1 MARLIADS
9 RESTSG
15 LIQLLTNRGAEVVI
29 EELDCADYV
38 LADGVAVERKT
49 AEDFAGSII
58 DRRLFVQIALLKD
71 TYEKVFIVVEGDP
84 FDTQSS
90 ISQEAVIGALSY
102 ISVIERIPVIS
113 TRDAP
118 HTAEMLVT
126 MQRHAVQGLG
136 YEVAFRASKPKS
148 RDVQAQFLIEGLP
161 GIGPTAAKRL
171 LKHFGSARAIFS
183 ATPEQLKKV
192 PGVGPKTIQT
202 IKEVLDYQ
210 VSSEPLSRLPF
221 TPQLG

>member
-15 LIQLLTNRGAEVVI
+15 LIQLLTNRGAEVVL
-29 EELDCADYV
+29 EELECADYV
-38 LADGVAVERKT
+38 LADGIAVERKT

-118 HTAEMLVT
+118 HTAEMLIT

-210 VSSEPLSRLPF
+210 VPASNLE
-221 TPQLG
+221 

>member
-9 RESTSG
+9 HESTSG
-15 LIQLLTNRGAEVVI
+15 LIQLLTNRGAEVVL

-118 HTAEMLVT
+118 HTAEMLMT

-210 VSSEPLSRLPF
+210 VSSEHLSRLPS

>member
-1 MARLIADS
+1 MPRLIADS

-15 LIQLLTNRGAEVVI
+15 LIQLLANRGADVDL

-71 TYEKVFIVVEGDP
+71 TYERVYIVVEGDP
-84 FDTQSS
+84 FGTQSS
-90 ISQEAVIGALSY
+90 ISHEASIGALSY

-113 TRDAP
+113 TRDAH
-118 HTAEMLVT
+118 HTADMLLT

-136 YEVAFRASKPKS
+136 YDVSFRASKPKS
-148 RDVQAQFLIEGLP
+148 RDTQAQFLIEGLP
-161 GIGPTAAKRL
+161 GIGPTAAKKL
-171 LKHFGSARAIFS
+171 LKHFGSAGGIFA
-183 ATPEQLKKV
+183 ATPEQLKIV
-192 PGVGPKTIQT
+192 PGVGPKTIQA
-202 IKEVLDYQ
+202 IKEVLDH
-210 VSSEPLSRLPF
+210 PF
-221 TPQLG
+221 STGNME

>member
-15 LIQLLTNRGAEVVI
+15 LIQLLTNRGAEVVL
-29 EELDCADYV
+29 EELECADYV
-38 LADGVAVERKT
+38 LADGIAVERKT

-90 ISQEAVIGALSY
+90 ISHEAIFGALSY

-118 HTAEMLVT
+118 HTAEMLLT

-136 YEVAFRASKPKS
+136 YEVAFRASKPRS
-148 RDVQAQFLIEGLP
+148 RAVRAQFLIEGLP

-171 LKHFGSARAIFS
+171 LKHFGSAGAIFS

-192 PGVGPKTIQT
+192 PGVGPKTIQA
-202 IKEVLDYQ
+202 IREVLDHQ
-210 VSSEPLSRLPF
+210 VSFGQVASSL
-221 TPQLG
+221 

>member
-1 MARLIADS
+1 MPRLIADS

-15 LIQLLTNRGAEVVI
+15 LIQLLANRGADVDL

-71 TYEKVFIVVEGDP
+71 TYERVYIVVEGDP
-84 FDTQSS
+84 FGTQSS
-90 ISQEAVIGALSY
+90 ISHEAIIGALSY

-113 TRDAP
+113 TRDAH
-118 HTAEMLVT
+118 HTADMLLT

-136 YEVAFRASKPKS
+136 YDVSFRASKPKS
-148 RDVQAQFLIEGLP
+148 RDTQAQFLIEGLP
-161 GIGPTAAKRL
+161 GIGPTAAKKL
-171 LKHFGSARAIFS
+171 LKHFGSAGGIFA
-183 ATPEQLKKV
+183 ATPEQLKIV
-192 PGVGPKTIQT
+192 PGVGPKTIQA
-202 IKEVLDYQ
+202 IKEVLDHQ
-210 VSSEPLSRLPF
+210 FSTGNLK
-221 TPQLG
+221 